1 MSIQNR
7 LTKLEALA
15 PTHTA
20 PGGLLDYFLG
30 LIGAVYDGVDADD
43 QARRVAALGP
53 QPEPTTAAESA
64 FVAQLNKAYGGG
76 R

>member
-1 MSIQNR
+1 MTIERR
-7 LTKLEALA
+7 LSKLEELA

-30 LIGAVYDGVDADD
+30 VIGAVYDGVDEED

-64 FVAQLNKAYGGG
+64 LVTQLGKAYGGV
-76 R
+76 